1 MLDDTLAMGRTP
13 ITRPPREAGARP
25 GVLGAY
31 DRTVDG
37 LAAQGALW
45 LNGLV
50 LRFAFASVLLVYY
63 FNSAWGSLDGSLL
76 NLLSP
81 NDGAFAAMVPP
92 VMEEAGYDKAGVAWP
107 WHVFVTAG
115 VAGELILPILVIAGL
130 FTRIAA
136 AGMIVVVIVQSYVD
150 IVFHGLEERSV
161 GAMFDRLPDAV
172 IWDQR
177 LLWVTVLVLI
187 VVNGPGALSLDRLLR
202 R

>member
-1 MLDDTLAMGRTP
+1 MLDDTQAMGRTA
-13 ITRPPREAGARP
+13 ITHPPRGGRREP
-25 GVLGAY
+25 LGLY
-31 DRTVDG
+31 DRTVDA

-45 LNGLV
+45 LNGLL
-50 LRFAFASVLLVYY
+50 LRLAFASVLLVYY

-92 VMEEAGYDKAGVAWP
+92 VMEEAGYDKSAVAWP

-115 VAGELILPILVIAGL
+115 VAGELILPILVVVGL
-130 FTRIAA
+130 FGRIAA
-136 AGMIVVVIVQSYVD
+136 AGMMVVVVVQSYVD
-150 IVFHGLEERSV
+150 IVFHGLEEKSI
-161 GAMFDRLPDAV
+161 GAMFDRFPDAV

-177 LLWVTVLVLI
+177 LLWATILALI
-187 VVNGPGALSLDRLLR
+187 VVNGPGALSLDRLIR